1 MSEPE
6 MTIEEEEAALA
17 ELGMTREQW
26 ERTRALLSDAQ
37 LSRLSE
43 GGTFLIYCNA
53 AGHSRKSVKIKT
65 LHLSTFARLTSATT
79 LLQGRSPLA
88 RPTLKDMI
96 FNPGTGSVRAEVPRQ
111 HFKFRCPRCG
121 LDVSVPGDRFWR
133 VVDDVAG
140 HGESKL
146 SLSEL
151 TAKLAFS

>member
-53 AGHSRKSVKIKT
+53 AGPSGG
-65 LHLSTFARLTSATT
+65 SAPT
-79 LLQGRSPLA
+79 LQGQ
-88 RPTLKDMI
+88 D
-96 FNPGTGSVRAEVPRQ
+96 E
-111 HFKFRCPRCG
+111 
-121 LDVSVPGDRFWR
+121 
-133 VVDDVAG
+133 
-140 HGESKL
+140 
-146 SLSEL
+146 
-151 TAKLAFS
+151 